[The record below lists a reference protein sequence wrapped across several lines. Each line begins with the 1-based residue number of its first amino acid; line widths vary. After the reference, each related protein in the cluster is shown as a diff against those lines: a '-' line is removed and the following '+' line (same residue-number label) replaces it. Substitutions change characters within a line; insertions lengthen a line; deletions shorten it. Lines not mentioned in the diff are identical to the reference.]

1 MHFVITRHD
10 KPARLELRL
19 AERPRHLVYLEHV
32 IDKIV
37 YGGALLD
44 GEGKQIG
51 SVLIIDVPDREAAE
65 AFAKADPYCDVDL
78 FAASSIE
85 PFRPVFRDGNWLR

>member
-1 MHFVITRHD
+1 MQFVITRRD

-19 AERPRHLVYLEHV
+19 AKRPPHLAYLERV

-51 SVLIIDVPDREAAE
+51 SVLIVEVPDREAAE
-65 AFAKADPYCDVDL
+65 DFAQADPYCTVDL

-85 PFRPVFRDGNWLR
+85 PFRPVFRDGGWLR